1 MEKLNIGISIG
12 DINGIGLEVIIK
24 TISEPRILNLC
35 TPVIY
40 GSAKVLSYHKNI
52 TELEFPFHQVR
63 DGEKFQPNIV
73 NVVNCW
79 QESVNIN
86 LGQITEDGGIY
97 AIKSLAGA
105 VKELKEGQIDGLVT
119 APIHKEAMLLA
130 KFGFPGHTEYLTH
143 AFGQIESLMFLTQD
157 NLRVGL
163 VTNHLPLS
171 KVSSSIT
178 KNLII
183 KKINLMESSL
193 QKDFG
198 IDKPIIAILGL
209 NPHAGDGGAIGD
221 EEELIIRPAVIECKK
236 NGTLAF
242 GPFAADGFFGSGNYA
257 KYDAIL
263 SMYHDQGL
271 IPFKLLAFGG
281 GTNFTAGLPFV
292 RTSPDHGTAF
302 EIAGKNIADPS
313 SFRTALFSCIDL
325 VRSRTQFHLDHENP
339 LVRRHKASIQN
350 PASNEEEEIIEDLD

>member
-1 MEKLNIGISIG
+1 MEKPRIGISIG

-24 TISEPRILNLC
+24 TLSDQRVLQLC

-52 TELEFPFHQVR
+52 TDLEFPFQQIR
-63 DGEKFQPNIV
+63 NGEKFHSNAV

-86 LGQITEDGGIY
+86 LGQITEEGGVY
-97 AIKSLAGA
+97 AHKSLAGA

-119 APIHKEAMLLA
+119 APINKETMLRSN
-130 KFGFPGHTEYLTH
+130 FGFPGHTEYLAH
-143 AFGQIESLMFLTQD
+143 AFGQSESLMFMIQD

-171 KVSSSIT
+171 QVAKSLSRQQI
-178 KNLII
+178 L

-198 IDKPIIAILGL
+198 IDKPTIAVLGL
-209 NPHAGDGGAIGD
+209 NPHAGDGGAIGS
-221 EEELIIRPAVIECKK
+221 EEDDIISPAILEGKK
-236 NGTLAF
+236 NGLLVY
-242 GPFAADGFFGSGNYA
+242 GPFPADGFFGSGNYA

-263 SMYHDQGL
+263 AMYHDQGL
-271 IPFKLLAFGG
+271 IPFKLISFGN

-292 RTSPDHGTAF
+292 RTSPDHGTAY

-313 SFRTALFSCIDL
+313 SFRTALFTCIDL
-325 VRSRTQFHLDHENP
+325 VRSRHQFQKDHANP

>member
-1 MEKLNIGISIG
+1 MEKPKIGISVG

-24 TISEPRILNLC
+24 TISDPRILNLC
-35 TPVIY
+35 TPVVY

-52 TELEFPFHQVR
+52 TELEFPFQQVR
-63 DGEKFQPNIV
+63 NGEKFQPNVV

-86 LGQITEDGGIY
+86 LGQITEEGGVY

-105 VKELKEGQIDGLVT
+105 VKELKDGQIDGLIT
-119 APIHKEAMLLA
+119 APINKETMELA

-143 AFGQIESLMFLTQD
+143 AFGQSESLMFMVQD

-163 VTNHLPLS
+163 VTNHLPVN
-171 KVSSSIT
+171 KVASAIT
-178 KNLII
+178 KSQII
-183 KKINLMESSL
+183 KKIHLMETSL
-193 QKDFG
+193 QQDFG
-198 IDKPIIAILGL
+198 IDKPTIAILGL
-209 NPHAGDGGAIGD
+209 NPHAGDGGAIGN
-221 EEELIIRPAVIECKK
+221 EENEIIRPAIIEYKK
-236 NGTLAF
+236 NGTLVF
-242 GPFAADGFFGSGNYA
+242 GPFPADGFFGSGNYA

-263 SMYHDQGL
+263 AMYHDQGL
-271 IPFKLLAFGG
+271 IPFKLLSFGG

-302 EIAGKNIADPS
+302 EIAGKNVADPS
-313 SFRTALFSCIDL
+313 SFRTALFTCIDL
-325 VRSRTQFHLDHENP
+325 VRSRQQFKLDHANP